1 MRTTSARKGRS
12 NKIYTARGPRDR
24 RIRLSADIAIQF
36 YDVQDRL
43 GYDRATEA
51 VDWLIS
57 KAKGSIDKL
66 FDNSFQQ
73 QSKHLTH
80 LGAQNSFYQ
89 SEYYLTESM
98 SGRED
103 SGAKVDPLP
112 ESISSRDDY
121 GAPNLH
127 NSYDN
132 ISMYN
137 CTMDSSMILPCIQM
151 ENSSENFAHPT
162 ISTPLGLQH
171 SSLPSFQQMEKNG
184 QNSRMVMFNSKFTS
198 KYGEHPFISNSEP
211 LFFQAPNNESSSS
224 FHTPISDP
232 ELNLC
237 LPGYCTSTFSDSEQW
252 SIF

>member
-1 MRTTSARKGRS
+1 MRLKLMSDKRTMRTSARKGRS

-57 KAKGSIDKL
+57 KAKGS
-66 FDNSFQQ
+66 
-73 QSKHLTH
+73 
-80 LGAQNSFYQ
+80 
-89 SEYYLTESM
+89 
-98 SGRED
+98 ED
-103 SGAKVDPLP
+103 SGVQVDSLT
-112 ESISSRDDY
+112 DY
-121 GAPNLH
+121 GVLNLH

-132 ISMYN
+132 ISTYN

-151 ENSSENFAHPT
+151 ENSSEDQCFAHST
-162 ISTPLGLQH
+162 ISSPLDLQH
-171 SSLPSFQQMEKNG
+171 SSLPSIQQMENKD
-184 QNSRMVMFNSKFTS
+184 QNPRTVMFNSKFSS
-198 KYGEHPFISNSEP
+198 KYGEHPFISNSGP
-211 LFFQAPNNESSSS
+211 LFFQAPNNESPPI
-224 FHTPISDP
+224 HTPISDP

-237 LPGYCTSTFSDSEQW
+237 LPGNYTSTFGDSEKW